1 MSSFC
6 FINSDLHLAC
16 VCVGMLQATARW
28 EAFFSQTYHSESSCH
43 FFSEMCC
50 YALYCYHLPSL
61 AWKPSEDL
69 IAPSG
74 WCPWGCSLDDVLEV
88 DPFDSLSTWRFLKFP
103 FLLTSRPSCQ
113 SRHQWRP
120 SCAYKAIH
128 VLPALCAAPDSSR
141 SSADWSPLS
150 SSDAQP
156 RACSKLTAKKL
167 WRLLWMSRTFSLPE
181 TIKLNLEY
189 FEINEFNHDFICEFI
204 SRNSAMISRYSSQ
217 HCIYTWIHYYE
228 FIYDFIIMNSPA

>member
-103 FLLTSRPSCQ
+103 FLLTSRPSWSQC
-113 SRHQWRP
+113 QWRP
-120 SCAYKAIH
+120 SCAYKFFP
-128 VLPALCAAPDSSR
+128 VLPALLCAATDVCRCSAAWSS
-141 SSADWSPLS
+141 PS
-150 SSDAQP
+150 SSQAAAIGRSVSWLQ
-156 RACSKLTAKKL
+156 RN
-167 WRLLWMSRTFSLPE
+167 WWLLWMSKIFPLTERNL
-181 TIKLNLEY
+181 KLN
-189 FEINEFNHDFICEFI
+189 
-204 SRNSAMISRYSSQ
+204 Q
-217 HCIYTWIHYYE
+217 
-228 FIYDFIIMNSPA
+228 